1 MRWFVFFK
9 DLQKK
14 RQEKRQENKQKAEQ
28 EIVFLQASGKITKK
42 PFKTGLGKKKNGTK
56 PDIKRNRSGDTNI
69 NEASNISTPEDG
81 SPERENKG
89 TNDDSLDEYYQVI
102 MLHLCS

>member
-1 MRWFVFFK
+1 MTCFFSK

-14 RQEKRQENKQKAEQ
+14 REEKRHENKQKAEQ
-28 EIVFLQASGKITKK
+28 EIAFLQESGKITKK

-56 PDIKRNRSGDTNI
+56 PDAKRNRSGDNNI

-81 SPERENKG
+81 SPEREHKG
-89 TNDDSLDEYYQVI
+89 THDDILDEYYQVNI
-102 MLHLCS
+102 LH